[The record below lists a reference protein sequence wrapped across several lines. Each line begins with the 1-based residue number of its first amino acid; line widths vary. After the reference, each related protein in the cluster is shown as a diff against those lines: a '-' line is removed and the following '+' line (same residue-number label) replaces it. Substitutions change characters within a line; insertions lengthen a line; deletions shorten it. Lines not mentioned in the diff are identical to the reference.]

1 MSKTG
6 MDGRR
11 EPPRTAVIILT
22 LLPSAALALGYIWIA
37 TPLPRWLAGLPW
49 RAMLHAALAA
59 LPPLAVGALCVPA
72 LLFMHA
78 AYDALARW
86 RLDAGEAFRAWLAG
100 TAGAALHA
108 VFLLLAV
115 GSIARCQWFEVGVET
130 LVLAALL
137 LHAWAVRGLLDEC
150 DCEPY
155 WQRRLLFPRHEHLRE
170 RLARSM
176 SDMGDRRKDA
186 NQVFWFNCGGVR
198 LPCPLDAYPGWLE
211 RSKTDLTAYVAY
223 HPTLKEDL
231 EASEKRIRRSHGTD

>member
-137 LHAWAVRGLLDEC
+137 LHA
-150 DCEPY
+150 
-155 WQRRLLFPRHEHLRE
+155 
-170 RLARSM
+170 
-176 SDMGDRRKDA
+176 
-186 NQVFWFNCGGVR
+186 
-198 LPCPLDAYPGWLE
+198 
-211 RSKTDLTAYVAY
+211 
-223 HPTLKEDL
+223 
-231 EASEKRIRRSHGTD
+231 

>member
-1 MSKTG
+1 
-6 MDGRR
+6 
-11 EPPRTAVIILT
+11 
-22 LLPSAALALGYIWIA
+22 
-37 TPLPRWLAGLPW
+37 
-49 RAMLHAALAA
+49 
-59 LPPLAVGALCVPA
+59 
-72 LLFMHA
+72 MHA

-100 TAGAALHA
+100 MAGAALHA

-137 LHAWAVRGLLDEC
+137 LHAWAVRALLDEC
-150 DCEPY
+150 DCKPY
-155 WQRRLLFPRHEHLRE
+155 WQRRLLFPRHERLRE
-170 RLARSM
+170 RLARSI
-176 SDMGDRRKDA
+176 SDMGDRRKDT

-211 RSKTDLTAYVAY
+211 RSKVDLTAYAAY

>member
-1 MSKTG
+1 MDYIMNKTD

-11 EPPRTAVIILT
+11 EPPRTVAIILT
-22 LLPSAALALGYIWIA
+22 ILPSAALALGYMWIA
-37 TPLPRWLAGLPW
+37 TPLPRWLASLPW
-49 RAMLHAALAA
+49 RAMLHAA

-100 TAGAALHA
+100 MAGAALHA

-137 LHAWAVRGLLDEC
+137 LHAWAVRALLDEC

-155 WQRRLLFPRHEHLRE
+155 WQRRLLFPRHERLRE

-186 NQVFWFNCGGVR
+186 N
-198 LPCPLDAYPGWLE
+198 
-211 RSKTDLTAYVAY
+211 
-223 HPTLKEDL
+223 
-231 EASEKRIRRSHGTD
+231 

>member
-22 LLPSAALALGYIWIA
+22 ILPSAALALGYMWIA
-37 TPLPRWLAGLPW
+37 TPLPRWLASLPW
-49 RAMLHAALAA
+49 RAMLHAA

-86 RLDAGEAFRAWLAG
+86 RLYAGEAFRAWLAG
-100 TAGAALHA
+100 MAGSALHA

-115 GSIARCQWFEVGVET
+115 GSIARRRWFEVGVET

-137 LHAWAVRGLLDEC
+137 YHAWAVRVLLDEY
-150 DCEPY
+150 DCMPY
-155 WQRRLLFPRHEHLRE
+155 LQRRLLFPRHEHLRE
-170 RLARSM
+170 RLGRST
-176 SDMGDRRKDA
+176 SDIEDQSPNIG
-186 NQVFWFNCGGVR
+186 QVFWLDYDGVR
-198 LPCPLDAYPGWLE
+198 LPCPLEAYPEWLE
-211 RSKTDLTAYVAY
+211 KNRS
-223 HPTLKEDL
+223 DL
-231 EASEKRIRRSHGTD
+231 EAYAAYCPDLKTSLKASERRIEASHGTD